1 MERYLVA
8 TIQVPVKV
16 STDGELTIMNEYS
29 KIEVDEVEDVSALT
43 QEKTGETIY
52 DKVIEYVAQLPQKHT
67 FEYIKKSKKPLNTT
81 FHKKPATTTRHN
93 FTKKSYCQ

>member
-16 STDGELTIMNEYS
+16 SADGELTIMNEYS
-29 KIEVDEVEDVSALT
+29 KIEVDEADDFGALT
-43 QEKTGETIY
+43 LEKPGETIY
-52 DKVIEYVAQLPQKHT
+52 EKVIEYVAQLPEKHT

-81 FHKKPATTTRHN
+81 FHKKSTTTTRHN

>member
-16 STDGELTIMNEYS
+16 SADGELTILNEYS
-29 KIEVDEVEDVSALT
+29 KIEVDEADEDVSKL
-43 QEKTGETIY
+43 EKTGETIY

-81 FHKKPATTTRHN
+81 FHNKVAAKHSQK
-93 FTKKSYCQ
+93 FTKKNYCQ